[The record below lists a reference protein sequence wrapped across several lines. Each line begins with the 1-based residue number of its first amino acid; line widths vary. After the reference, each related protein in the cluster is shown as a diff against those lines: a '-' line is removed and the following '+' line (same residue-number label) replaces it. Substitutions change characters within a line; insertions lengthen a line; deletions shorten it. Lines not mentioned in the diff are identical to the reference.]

1 MRNFLKIQHILAII
15 LVASLALA
23 GTSCK
28 KKKDEPSTPA
38 IPPTLPPIESLKMDF
53 SDFNSTPSK
62 GTAKIIE
69 DTYVNYTV
77 ARTNV
82 AFWKDLLE
90 EDLLAIPVAG
100 LVNALTKTGQEVS
113 SNTFE
118 WTLSFSAQS
127 TSYTGKLVAVKGTS
141 SFTMELNI
149 APSSSPT
156 STFKYFDATVSN
168 DLSSADWNIYKNSSG
183 SVKVLDGLYSYNSV
197 SEFESLEFTY
207 VEPSQTET
215 NSSIEYNYVLGAD
228 YDGAFYM
235 SMSEGDVDVEWD
247 ISSNAGRVMS
257 PAAFTDTD
265 WHCWNDVLAD
275 IGCTK

>member
-1 MRNFLKIQHILAII
+1 MRNFLKIQQILAII

-23 GTSCK
+23 GASCK
-28 KKKDEPSTPA
+28 KKKDNPPIPDT
-38 IPPTLPPIESLKMDF
+38 PPTLPPIESLEMDF
-53 SDFNSTPSK
+53 SDFNSLPTK

-77 ARTNV
+77 AHTYV
-82 AFWKDLLE
+82 SFWKDLLE

-100 LVNALTKTGQEVS
+100 LANALTKTGQEVS
-113 SNTFE
+113 SDTFE

-127 TSYTGKLVAVKGTS
+127 ISYTGKLVAVKGTS

-183 SVKVLDGLYSYNSV
+183 SVKVLDGLYSYNAI
-197 SEFESLEFTY
+197 SEFESLGFTY

-215 NSSIEYNYVLGAD
+215 NSSIVYNYVPAAD

-235 SMSEGDVDVEWD
+235 SMSDGDVDVEWD
-247 ISSNAGRVMS
+247 ILSNAGRVMS
-257 PAAFTDTD
+257 LADFADSD